1 MIRNPL
7 DPTIAIHR
15 RARLLLL
22 GPVVGLLALV
32 ASILAPS
39 ATLALPLDVYLMG
52 SYVTVTPTQ
61 VEVEV
66 DATPGVLLAPDVLAQ
81 IDTNGDGTLSDAESR
96 AYVQT
101 IVDALRLSVDGTPLT
116 LSIAKIEMPSY
127 LNIQAGYGLIRIY
140 TSADLPASATAA
152 GATASL
158 SYVNGYTPTGAMYQV
173 NTFTSGS
180 TPIGLGTQNRSADQ
194 ASLDVQFAINGT
206 VASSESTNAGSASSS
221 TETTSASGWLGA
233 LLAYLEHPDLSPA
246 ALAVAIGLAMVL
258 GGIHALTPGHGKT
271 LVAAY
276 LVGNKGTVRH
286 AAALGATVTL
296 THTLSVVAIGLLALF
311 ASHLLVPGILVPAL
325 QVLSGLLVVVLAA
338 RLVRQRWA
346 SFRLNRAGV
355 ATSAHTHG
363 GATGVH
369 HHGDGKLHS
378 HAVPEGP
385 LTARGLVAMG
395 VSGGLVPCPE
405 ALGIMILAVGLNHI
419 ALGLGLIVA
428 FSLGLASVLIGLGIL
443 LVRSRT
449 LLDRIGSR
457 GGAIQRWLP
466 LLSAAVV
473 FVLGIGITVK
483 GLGSIEGLGTATDTT
498 AFRIAASLAVLA
510 AGAIGLAWWLWRWR
524 RQEDRMRQPS
534 LAISTSTGST
544 ALVPLAMLPPRY
556 QDGHAV
562 SSAPMS
568 AAPLVFDETGQVAWD
583 RIWGHDDADQPFCHL
598 ALAGGPP
605 HRGTVLEPNPDVVA
619 NARVKELDA
628 VRAEI
633 ERGLRMVTGLPVTRN
648 VEPGWIGLV
657 CPDAEA
663 AAWLAQA
670 IDAENVRARLDGT
683 IILLPA
689 DPSFRTDAEIKN
701 VVTATAKT
709 CHYWSEHAAAR
720 AASPTTTTTP
730 TRQSRSFHALR
741 WAWK

>member
-1 MIRNPL
+1 MTRIPQH
-7 DPTIAIHR
+7 PTIAIHR
-15 RARLLLL
+15 WARLLLL
-22 GPVVGLLALV
+22 GPVGGLLALV
-32 ASILAPS
+32 ASILAPA
-39 ATLALPLDVYLMG
+39 ATLAHPLDVYLMG

-66 DATPGVLLAPDVLAQ
+66 DATPGVLLAPDVLTQ

-101 IVDALRLSVDGTPLT
+101 IVDALQLSVDGTPLT
-116 LSIAKIEMPSY
+116 LSVTKIEMPSS

-173 NTFTSGS
+173 NTFTSGD
-180 TPIGLGTQNRSADQ
+180 TPIGLGAQQRSDDQ

-206 VASSESTNAGSASSS
+206 VASSGTDTEGSVGSS
-221 TETTSASGWLGA
+221 TETSSASGWLGT
-233 LLAYLEHPDLSPA
+233 LLAYLEHPDRSPA
-246 ALAVAIGLAMVL
+246 ALALAIGLAMVL

-311 ASHLLVPGILVPAL
+311 ASNLLVPGILVPAL
-325 QVLSGLLVVVLAA
+325 QVLSGLLVVALAA
-338 RLVRQRWA
+338 RLVRQRWMA
-346 SFRLNRAGV
+346 FRLDRAGV
-355 ATSAHTHG
+355 GTSAPTHD
-363 GATGVH
+363 GAMGVH

-405 ALGIMILAVGLNHI
+405 ALGIMILAIGLNHI

-428 FSLGLASVLIGLGIL
+428 FSIGLAAVLIGLGIL

-449 LLDRIGSR
+449 LLDRVGSR
-457 GGAIQRWLP
+457 GGTIQRWLP

-473 FVLGIGITVK
+473 LVLGIGITLK
-483 GLGSIEGLGTATDTT
+483 GLGSIDGLGAVTGMTT
-498 AFRIAASLAVLA
+498 FRIATALAILA
-510 AGAIGLAWWLWRWR
+510 ASAIGLVWRLWSWR
-524 RQEDRMRQPS
+524 GYRLRQPS
-534 LAISTSTGST
+534 LAISTGST

-562 SSAPMS
+562 SSAPMG
-568 AAPLVFDETGQVAWD
+568 AAPLVFDGTGQVAWD

-605 HRGTVLEPNPDVVA
+605 HRGTLLEPNPDFVA
-619 NARVKELDA
+619 NARVKDLDA
-628 VRAEI
+628 VRTEI

-663 AAWLAQA
+663 ATWLARA
-670 IDAENVRARLDGT
+670 INAENVRARLDGAT
-683 IILLPA
+683 ILLPA

-709 CHYWSEHAAAR
+709 YHYWSEHTAAR
-720 AASPTTTTTP
+720 DASPTTTTTTP
-730 TRQSRSFHALR
+730 TRQSRSFHTLR

>member
-1 MIRNPL
+1 
-7 DPTIAIHR
+7 
-15 RARLLLL
+15 
-22 GPVVGLLALV
+22 
-32 ASILAPS
+32 
-39 ATLALPLDVYLMG
+39 
-52 SYVTVTPTQ
+52 
-61 VEVEV
+61 
-66 DATPGVLLAPDVLAQ
+66 
-81 IDTNGDGTLSDAESR
+81 
-96 AYVQT
+96 
-101 IVDALRLSVDGTPLT
+101 
-116 LSIAKIEMPSY
+116 
-127 LNIQAGYGLIRIY
+127 GYGLIRIY

-180 TPIGLGTQNRSADQ
+180 TPIGLGTQDRSADQ
-194 ASLDVQFAINGT
+194 ASLDVQFAIDGT

-473 FVLGIGITVK
+473 LVLGIGITVK
-483 GLGSIEGLGTATDTT
+483 GLGSIEGLGTAMDTT

-657 CPDAEA
+657 CP
-663 AAWLAQA
+663 
-670 IDAENVRARLDGT
+670 
-683 IILLPA
+683 
-689 DPSFRTDAEIKN
+689 
-701 VVTATAKT
+701 
-709 CHYWSEHAAAR
+709 
-720 AASPTTTTTP
+720 
-730 TRQSRSFHALR
+730 
-741 WAWK
+741 

>member
-1 MIRNPL
+1 MARIPHHPTTAIR
-7 DPTIAIHR
+7 R

-22 GPVVGLLALV
+22 GPIIGLLALV
-32 ASILAPS
+32 ASVLVPA
-39 ATLALPLDVYLMG
+39 ATLAHPLDVYLMG

-66 DATPGVLLAPDVLAQ
+66 DATPGVLLAPDVLTQ

-96 AYVQT
+96 AYLQT
-101 IVDALRLSVDGTPLT
+101 IVDALHLSVDGTPLT
-116 LSIAKIEMPSY
+116 LSITKIEMPSY

-173 NTFTSGS
+173 NTFTSGD
-180 TPIGLGTQNRSADQ
+180 TPIGLGAQQRSDDQ

-206 VASSESTNAGSASSS
+206 VASSGTDTEGSVGSS
-221 TETTSASGWLGA
+221 TETSSASGWLGT
-233 LLAYLEHPDLSPA
+233 LLAYLEHPDRSPA
-246 ALAVAIGLAMVL
+246 ALALAIGLAMVL

-325 QVLSGLLVVVLAA
+325 QVLSGLLVVALAA
-338 RLVRQRWA
+338 RLVRQRWMA
-346 SFRLNRAGV
+346 FRLDRAGV

-363 GATGVH
+363 GAMGIH

-428 FSLGLASVLIGLGIL
+428 FSIGLAAVLIGLGIL
-443 LVRSRT
+443 LVRCRT
-449 LLDRIGSR
+449 LLDRVGSR
-457 GGAIQRWLP
+457 GGAFQRWLP

-473 FVLGIGITVK
+473 LVLGVGITVK
-483 GLGSIEGLGTATDTT
+483 GLGSIDGLGAVTGMTT
-498 AFRIAASLAVLA
+498 FRIATALAILA
-510 AGAIGLAWWLWRWR
+510 ASAIGLVWRLWSWR
-524 RQEDRMRQPS
+524 GYRLRQPS
-534 LAISTSTGST
+534 LAISTGST

-562 SSAPMS
+562 SSAPMGT
-568 AAPLVFDETGQVAWD
+568 APLVFDETGQVAWD

-605 HRGTVLEPNPDVVA
+605 HRGTLLEPNPDFVA
-619 NARVKELDA
+619 HARVKDLDA

-663 AAWLAQA
+663 ATWLARA
-670 IDAENVRARLDGT
+670 INAENVRARLDGAT
-683 IILLPA
+683 ILLPA

-709 CHYWSEHAAAR
+709 YHYWSEHTAAR
-720 AASPTTTTTP
+720 DASPTTTTTTP
-730 TRQSRSFHALR
+730 TRQSRSFHTLR

>member
-1 MIRNPL
+1 MIRIRHY
-7 DPTIAIHR
+7 PTIAIHR

-22 GPVVGLLALV
+22 GPVIGLLALV
-32 ASILAPS
+32 ASVLAPA
-39 ATLALPLDVYLMG
+39 ATLAHPLDVYLMG

-101 IVDALRLSVDGTPLT
+101 IVDALQLSVDGTPLT
-116 LSIAKIEMPSY
+116 LSITKIEMPSY
-127 LNIQAGYGLIRIY
+127 LNIQAGYGLIRIS

-158 SYVNGYTPTGAMYQV
+158 AYVNGYTPTGAMYQV

-180 TPIGLGTQNRSADQ
+180 TPIGLGTQDRSDDQ
-194 ASLDVQFAINGT
+194 ASLDVLFAINGT
-206 VASSESTNAGSASSS
+206 VASSESTTTGSASSS
-221 TETTSASGWLGA
+221 ATTSSASGWLGN

-286 AAALGATVTL
+286 AAALGATVTS

-311 ASHLLVPGILVPAL
+311 ASHLLVPGILVPVL
-325 QVLSGLLVVVLAA
+325 QVLSGLLVVVLAT

-346 SFRLNRAGV
+346 AFRLNRAGV
-355 ATSAHTHG
+355 AASALAHDS
-363 GATGVH
+363 AMGVH

-385 LTARGLVAMG
+385 LTARGLLAMG

-428 FSLGLASVLIGLGIL
+428 FSLGLAAVLIGLGIL

-449 LLDRIGSR
+449 LLDRVGSR

-473 FVLGIGITVK
+473 LVLGIGITVK
-483 GLGSIEGLGTATDTT
+483 GIGSIDGLGP
-498 AFRIAASLAVLA
+498 AS
-510 AGAIGLAWWLWRWR
+510 
-524 RQEDRMRQPS
+524 
-534 LAISTSTGST
+534 
-544 ALVPLAMLPPRY
+544 
-556 QDGHAV
+556 
-562 SSAPMS
+562 
-568 AAPLVFDETGQVAWD
+568 
-583 RIWGHDDADQPFCHL
+583 
-598 ALAGGPP
+598 
-605 HRGTVLEPNPDVVA
+605 GT
-619 NARVKELDA
+619 
-628 VRAEI
+628 
-633 ERGLRMVTGLPVTRN
+633 
-648 VEPGWIGLV
+648 
-657 CPDAEA
+657 
-663 AAWLAQA
+663 
-670 IDAENVRARLDGT
+670 
-683 IILLPA
+683 
-689 DPSFRTDAEIKN
+689 
-701 VVTATAKT
+701 
-709 CHYWSEHAAAR
+709 
-720 AASPTTTTTP
+720 
-730 TRQSRSFHALR
+730 
-741 WAWK
+741 